1 MFVDS
6 IVGWASL
13 VVGIAGLLNP
23 SKVPNAKVRLQIQ
36 TGKDGNGLSGSGG
49 HIPTI
54 VLKDTSDRYLGEYEP
69 NYLKPA
75 TLGSDKYWNYDVSTR
90 ISGELK
96 TLDVKME
103 YSAADGWGGLKW
115 KSLDDGLCLA
125 YMSWAPE
132 DSMFNYEARRGAI
145 TGDLFYFCGRSWY
158 PSGKS
163 HGGTP
168 LRCGWLDGDNTN
180 GNSVFGMFLN
190 TDILGNGYIKDYSQ
204 RNPKPSD
211 ICFWGVTFSGGSS
224 PHKKR
229 STPAEAFGNK
239 AYVTAGPGAIE
250 ICDSPTSW
258 GPSMLS
264 LEEGVF
270 CDMVTKTKL
279 PICGRG
285 QNDQCVKY
293 HDNRRSNNRGRPGG
307 SRRAQRTIA
316 ANNVS
321 RDDISFNSYDLQ
333 YFTVMDLNGTVI
345 DDGSEV

>member
-1 MFVDS
+1 MYVDS

-13 VVGIAGLLNP
+13 VLGIAGLLNP
-23 SKVPNAKVRLQIQ
+23 SKVPNAKVRVHLQS
-36 TGKDGNGLSGSGG
+36 GKDIEGLSGAGG

-54 VLKDTSDRYLGEYEP
+54 TIKDTSSRYLGQYQP
-69 NYLKPA
+69 NYLSPA
-75 TLGSDKYWNYDVSTR
+75 TLGNDRYWNYDISTA
-90 ISGELK
+90 IPSELR

-103 YSAADGWGGLKW
+103 YSASDGWGGLKM

-125 YMSWAPE
+125 YMSWTPE
-132 DSMFNYEARRGAI
+132 DTMFNYRARKGVI

-163 HGGTP
+163 HESYR
-168 LRCGWLDGDNTN
+168 LRCGWLDGDNSN

-190 TDILGNGYIKDYSQ
+190 TDILGNGYIQSYSQ
-204 RNPKPSD
+204 RYPNPSD
-211 ICFWGVTFSGGSS
+211 ICYWGVTFSGGSS
-224 PHKKR
+224 PYKKR
-229 STPAEAFGNK
+229 STPKDAFGNK
-239 AYVTAGPGAIE
+239 AYVTTGTGAIE

-264 LEEGVF
+264 LEEGIF

-285 QNDQCVKY
+285 KKEHCVKY
-293 HDNRRSNNRGRPGG
+293 NDNRRSNNGGRG
-307 SRRAQRTIA
+307 QRTMA

-333 YFTVMDLNGTVI
+333 YFTISDVNGTVI
-345 DDGSEV
+345 DDGSDV